1 MSVQPPEADDLR
13 LAPLTTLRVGGS
25 ATRVV
30 VARTTEE
37 VVRTAL
43 DAWAADEPL
52 LVLGG
57 GSNVVIGDDGFD
69 GTVLVVA
76 TRGVERV
83 PGAVSS
89 NPHVPSNDADRLRSL
104 ERSLRPALQRH
115 EVRVRVQAGEPWDA
129 LCAEAVA
136 RGWTGIEALSG
147 VPGSTGAAPIQNIGA
162 YGQELAATLA
172 AVDFLDRETG
182 AVRRIPASEL
192 ELGYRTSVFKHG
204 GLQGVVLSV
213 DLVLHAAVG
222 TDVVQ
227 SAPVSYAQLA
237 DALGVPLG
245 TRVPIAALRD
255 TVLQLRRSKGM
266 VLDDAD
272 PESRSV
278 GSFFTNPIV
287 SERFARTLP
296 RDAPRWPTS
305 GDEPDVVVPLGA
317 AMPTRPSRSGEPQ
330 VKLSAAWLIEHA
342 GVQRGFHLPGSDAHI
357 SRKHTLAIVNGGHAT
372 AAQVLELARYVQQ
385 LVRNEFGVVLQPE
398 ANLIGA
404 SL

>member
-1 MSVQPPEADDLR
+1 MSTPASAEDDLP
-13 LAPLTTLRVGGS
+13 LAAFTTLKVGGR

-30 VARTTEE
+30 VARTVDE
-37 VVRTAL
+37 VVRTATG
-43 DAWAADEPL
+43 AWADDEPL

-69 GTVLVVA
+69 GTALVVA

-83 PGAVSS
+83 PVAVAIR
-89 NPHVPSNDADRLRSL
+89 PGVPANDADRLRSL
-104 ERSLRPALQRH
+104 ERSLRPAVQR
-115 EVRVRVQAGEPWDA
+115 EAVRIRVQAGEPWDA

-172 AVDFLDRETG
+172 AVDFLDRRTG
-182 AVRRIPASEL
+182 TVRRMPASEL
-192 ELGYRTSVFKHG
+192 QLGYRTSVFKHG
-204 GLQGVVLSV
+204 LEGVVLSV
-213 DLVLHAAVG
+213 DLLLHAAVG
-222 TDVVQ
+222 PDVPR
-227 SAPVSYAQLA
+227 SAPVAYAQLA

-272 PESRSV
+272 PESVSV

-296 RDAPRWPTS
+296 REAPRWPTS
-305 GDEPDVVVPLGA
+305 ADEPDVVVPLGA
-317 AMPTRPSRSGEPQ
+317 AVPPRPSRHGEPQ

-342 GVQRGFHLPGSDAHI
+342 GVQRGFRLPGSDAHI
-357 SRKHTLAIVNGGHAT
+357 SRKHTLAIVNGGSAT
-372 AAQVLELARYVQQ
+372 AAQVLELARYVQH
-385 LVRNEFGVVLQPE
+385 LVQGEFGVVLQPE
-398 ANLIGA
+398 PDLIGA
-404 SL
+404 VL